1 MPRSCFAQRPG
12 RRGKKFRRARG
23 GAPENPAAPHRRL
36 LVPLRV
42 ELLANEV
49 QEERLRLTQMLL
61 FTLFALFCFGVGILL
76 LTAFIV
82 VLFWDDHRLAVLGAL
97 SALFFALGALTAML
111 LRSKAKTKPRLFSAS
126 LAELSKDRAQL
137 NAGDE

>member
-1 MPRSCFAQRPG
+1 MAE
-12 RRGKKFRRARG
+12 A
-23 GAPENPAAPHRRL
+23 GAGLMGSIRQLLSTVTSIASTRL
-36 LVPLRV
+36 

-49 QEERLRLTQMLL
+49 QEERLHLTQMLL

-111 LRSKAKTKPRLFSAS
+111 LRSKAQTKPRLFSAS
-126 LAELSKDRAQL
+126 LAELTKDRAQL
-137 NAGDE
+137 SAGDE